1 LDRRRKREY
10 LLIKGMTKKE
20 KHGFTDALVVGYTDT
35 KQRGREEARR
45 RKEEGK
51 TDAGLFTPNRN

>member
-1 LDRRRKREY
+1 M
-10 LLIKGMTKKE
+10 LIKGMTKKE